1 MTDGTDF
8 WRVVLPAAWPSPP
21 SRLSFSALA
30 EIETC
35 PRRWALSHGNYDDL
49 WDGKGYPHR
58 PTLGAL
64 SGRIAHLAIERTS
77 RALNDAEDSTPAGVV
92 VLLRSLGGISRVISE
107 CISEEIDRLSGNP
120 RAQHRSA
127 ALELELRGR
136 IPELR
141 LVVQSALSRAL
152 GSATDSAP
160 SNGRRSSGRTALGT
174 GYHSEVELAPDS
186 LAWVGYADAIRLTED
201 VCEVID
207 YKTGSASP
215 SLEEQ
220 VRLYALLWARDLV
233 VNPTGRPATRLQLVY
248 PATTQEV
255 AAPTGPELDRLELE
269 MIDRAR
275 VADLSL
281 RKVPPDAIV
290 SADGCRFCDVKAL
303 CTEYWTPRG
312 QSILAVP
319 PEPRTRSVQVVVSG
333 HRGDA
338 VMMVTVEL
346 DPFLEPGSV
355 VVVTRRDSH
364 EYARGDRLRMID
376 VHVADDPELGSAVV
390 SFGPQSEVFLAPTTE

>member
-8 WRVVLPAAWPSPP
+8 WHVVSPVAWPSPP
-21 SRLSFSALA
+21 SRLSFSAVT
-30 EIETC
+30 EIESC
-35 PRRWALSHGNYDDL
+35 PRRWALSHGDYGDL

-64 SGRIAHLAIERTS
+64 SGRVAHLAIERIS
-77 RALNDAEDSTPAGVV
+77 RAVSDAEDSTPAGVV

-107 CISEEIDRLSGNP
+107 CVSEEIARLSGNP
-120 RAQHRSA
+120 RARHRSA
-127 ALELELRGR
+127 LELDLRRR

-152 GSATDSAP
+152 GSTADSAP
-160 SNGRRSSGRTALGT
+160 SHGRGSSGRTALGV
-174 GYHSEVELAPDS
+174 GYHSEVELAPES

-201 VCEVID
+201 LCEIID
-207 YKTGSASP
+207 YKTGNPSP
-215 SLEEQ
+215 SHEEQ

-233 VNPTGRPATRLQLVY
+233 ANPTGRPAARLQLVY

-255 AAPTGPELDRLELE
+255 AVPTGLELDRLELE
-269 MIDRAR
+269 MTERAR
-275 VADLSL
+275 VADSTL

-303 CTEYWTPRG
+303 CGEYWTPRG
-312 QSILAVP
+312 QSILAVL
-319 PEPRTRSVQVVVSG
+319 PEPRTRSVQGVVSG

-338 VMMVTVEL
+338 VMTVTVEL
-346 DPFLEPGSV
+346 DPFLAPGSV
-355 VVVTRRDSH
+355 VVVTRRDSR

-390 SFGPQSEVFLAPTTE
+390 SFGPKSEVFTAPATG